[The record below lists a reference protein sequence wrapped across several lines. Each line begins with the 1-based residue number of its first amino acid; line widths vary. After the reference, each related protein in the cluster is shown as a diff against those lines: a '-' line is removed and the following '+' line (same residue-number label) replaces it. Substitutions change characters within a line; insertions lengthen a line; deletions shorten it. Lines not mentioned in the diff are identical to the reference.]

1 MNSTYGALLNKAF
14 RYNRRELGA
23 STTGTGREITIF
35 MAELIGETLS
45 GEHTEVMKYQT
56 VGSKN
61 KMGNHYCCTN
71 DFIIYGDTDSVA
83 GDTIVDTDVFGK
95 TTIAELF
102 DKLPNKYHVSGK
114 EYAYKADLFS
124 PCVDDFNV
132 VMKQVRAVYRHKV
145 SKSKWRL
152 TASTGVVV
160 DMTEDHS
167 AMVIRDGSLIELK
180 PINIRQS
187 DKLMV
192 LTSFGSEII
201 DVSSIECIGEFED
214 EYVYDIIMM
223 DDSTP
228 YFFANGVLVHNSN
241 YFRMPVDNEADAV
254 EVADLMAQTVNE
266 AFPEFM
272 RRFFYCTEDRSK
284 LISAAREVVAVRGLF
299 LNAKKKYTLRVV
311 DKEGKKTDELKYMGS
326 ELKKADTPKKIQNFL
341 KGLMDLVLTDE
352 ELSELE
358 FSKRLDEY
366 VNSNRKGLIYSTD
379 DVIGFGVSKQINN
392 LEQYQREWYE
402 KENGN
407 GGKAK
412 LPGHVRAAV
421 NYNFLLDEFGDDVNK
436 PLRSGDK
443 GMIFYLKPNDYGFKT
458 LAIPADS
465 AKMPPWFDDNFKID
479 LPTTEEKMIDL
490 KLEGIFEALRLPV
503 PTPKLAH
510 VKASFVF

>member
-1 MNSTYGALLNKAF
+1 MEY
-14 RYNRRELGA
+14 
-23 STTGTGREITIF
+23 EI
-35 MAELIGETLS
+35 L
-45 GEHTEVMKYQT
+45 
-56 VGSKN
+56 
-61 KMGNHYCCTN
+61 
-71 DFIIYGDTDSVA
+71 D
-83 GDTIVDTDVFGK
+83 
-95 TTIAELF
+95 
-102 DKLPNKYHVSGK
+102 
-114 EYAYKADLFS
+114 
-124 PCVDDFNV
+124 
-132 VMKQVRAVYRHKV
+132 
-145 SKSKWRL
+145 
-152 TASTGVVV
+152 
-160 DMTEDHS
+160 
-167 AMVIRDGSLIELK
+167 IE
-180 PINIRQS
+180 
-187 DKLMV
+187 
-192 LTSFGSEII
+192 
-201 DVSSIECIGEFED
+201 SIECVGEFED
-214 EYVYDIIMM
+214 EYVYDIMMM
-223 DDSTP
+223 DDATP
-228 YFFANGVLVHNSN
+228 YFFANDILVHNSN

-254 EVADLMAQTVNE
+254 EVADLMAATVND

-272 RRFFYCTEDRSK
+272 RRFFYCTDARST

-352 ELSELE
+352 ELSESE
-358 FSKRLDEY
+358 FSKRLDDY
-366 VNSNRKGLIYSTD
+366 VNTNRKGLIYSAD

-421 NYNFLLDEFGDDVNK
+421 NYNFLLEEYGDDVNK

-443 GMIFYLKPNDYGFKT
+443 GMVFYLKPNDYGFKT

-465 AKMPPWFDDNFKID
+465 AKMPPWFDENFRID
-479 LPTTEEKMIDL
+479 LPTTEEKMIDM